1 MILETNNASILDG
14 SVWRVPN
21 RFKGWPNFPMVKN
34 HASSLPSWDGMF
46 PILYVQYGIFA
57 SHRKTPTSDSHLLC
71 FVLFSQLLLDEPTNH
86 LDMSSID
93 ALAKAV
99 NEFKGGLVLVSH
111 DMRLISQV
119 AKEIWICDHKTIT
132 KYQGD
137 IMNFKMDMRA
147 QMGIDSGPTHKLRGD
162 ASVKAGDKPKQA
174 PKEVKKVVPKLEV
187 IRPVVASIPEAKPAP
202 VPAPISAPKVS
213 STPDDATAVTVSTS
227 ASGISADSAD
237 KPKRYIPPHLRKKM
251 QEEASN

>member
-1 MILETNNASILDG
+1 
-14 SVWRVPN
+14 
-21 RFKGWPNFPMVKN
+21 
-34 HASSLPSWDGMF
+34 
-46 PILYVQYGIFA
+46 
-57 SHRKTPTSDSHLLC
+57 
-71 FVLFSQLLLDEPTNH
+71 
-86 LDMSSID
+86 MSSID

-162 ASVKAGDKPKQA
+162 ASVKATDKPKPA
-174 PKEVKKVVPKLEV
+174 PTKKVAPTLEV
-187 IRPVVASIPEAKPAP
+187 IRPVVATIPEVVKPAP
-202 VPAPISAPKVS
+202 VPAPVFVPKVS
-213 STPDDATAVTVSTS
+213 STADDATAVTVSTS
-227 ASGISADSAD
+227 SSGISADSGD
-237 KPKRYIPPHLRKKM
+237 KPKKYIPPHLRKKM
-251 QEEASN
+251 QEAASS